1 MSDLNENSFF
11 VRKDYS
17 KRSLFKDQ
25 YNLVL
30 KLKKEN
36 VKKPEGIKEELPIAT
51 QSSDI
56 LSTINTSKTNSVKG
70 NKIKSYLK
78 FFQPNKK
85 CIDSQ
90 MDDYLSNKLKNKEL
104 KESVSNILSQEME
117 SANLISEISDVQ
129 FSNNDITL
137 VNRTIAQ
144 ERENEIN
151 KKIYKTLIFYII
163 FE

>member
-56 LSTINTSKTNSVKG
+56 LSKINTSKTDSVKG
-70 NKIKSYLK
+70 NKIKSYSK

-117 SANLISEISDVQ
+117 SAN
-129 FSNNDITL
+129 
-137 VNRTIAQ
+137 
-144 ERENEIN
+144 
-151 KKIYKTLIFYII
+151 
-163 FE
+163 